1 MQQDRLQQNRNLAS
15 ENQISSG
22 SQSSHSM
29 PYLGAAV
36 PVGLVGAAMVAI
48 YVLVLDLLA
57 GHALGTPNALGA
69 LVLRGEPFS
78 LGAPIRPGLVLG
90 YTLLHG
96 ATFIA
101 VAAAAVSAEFTLTR
115 QGVSLPIQL
124 VSGMI
129 GIFVGLQLVFVV
141 LTLLLDISWAGQ
153 VGFERVVVA
162 NAIAALGMSLTVY
175 LRGEGRRATRVPVY
189 VR

>member
-1 MQQDRLQQNRNLAS
+1 MHQDRLQQNRHPAV
-15 ENQISSG
+15 EVRISSG
-22 SQSSHSM
+22 SRSSQSM

-36 PVGLVGAAMVAI
+36 PIGLVGAALVAI

-69 LVLRGEPFS
+69 LVFRGEPLS
-78 LGAPIRPGLVLG
+78 LDAPIRPGLVLG
-90 YTLLHG
+90 YTLLHA

-129 GIFVGLQLVFVV
+129 GIFVGLQLVFVA
-141 LTLLLDISWAGQ
+141 LTILLEISWAGQ
-153 VGFERVVVA
+153 IGFERVVVS
-162 NAIAALGMSLTVY
+162 NAIAALGMALTVY
-175 LRGEGRRATRVPVY
+175 LRGEGRRTTRVPVY